1 MEKQRYET
9 EKEHISKV
17 IDDSKHGLEC
27 GGNNFSLLVTV
38 WGQAIMGTAHCSCL
52 RDTFN
57 AVSNHFQTKNQ
68 LINKN
73 DMSKYD
79 RLWQYIGS
87 CGKKTITVTFEEIA
101 DITGASIDHSFLQY
115 KKELPAYGYE
125 VSRIS
130 MKEQKVT
137 FQKC

>member
-1 MEKQRYET
+1 MEEQRYET
-9 EKEHISKV
+9 EKEHISNV
-17 IDDSKHGLEC
+17 IDDSKHRLEC
-27 GGNNFSLLVTV
+27 GGYNFSLLVTV
-38 WGQAIMGTAHCSCL
+38 WRQAIMGTADCSCL

-87 CGKKTITVTFEEIA
+87 CGKERITVTFEEIA
-101 DITGASIDHSFLQY
+101 DIAGASIDHSFLQY

-137 FQKC
+137 FKKC